1 MLNKTPF
8 RSVTHIKQ
16 KMKEYESGKGIG
28 FTYTSSLKALGLIP
42 RADGTVRISPKY
54 LKIMGKRVPKKIGG
68 SRPEQ
73 HSDLYTNEDPSN
85 TIPIR
90 FKTIQDVKNTIKR
103 LERLRI
109 SKKYTRHRIS
119 KVAHVL
125 EQRTR
130 FMKGKKN
137 HNEIAKEYIRYLAHR
152 PST

>member
-109 SKKYTRHRIS
+109 SK
-119 KVAHVL
+119 VAHVL

-152 PST
+152 PSI

>member
-1 MLNKTPF
+1 MFFVKINQ
-8 RSVTHIKQ
+8 IKQ

-73 HSDLYTNEDPSN
+73 HSDLYTNEDPSDS
-85 TIPIR
+85 
-90 FKTIQDVKNTIKR
+90 KQ
-103 LERLRI
+103 

-130 FMKGKKN
+130 FMRGKKN

-152 PST
+152 PSI